1 MDYGGTMAS
10 AILTTAS
17 AATAVESGDPRIVG
31 VTIAINAAILIANAA
46 VEIYRKFRDR
56 DKDLQDKKNKTD
68 GEDKTE

>member
-17 AATAVESGDPRIVG
+17 TATAFESGDPRIVG

-56 DKDLQDKKNKTD
+56 DKDLQNEKKKTD